1 VKRWLT
7 FAGMILGVGGG
18 IALLVAAYTVAP
30 SPPGPAE
37 LVIQLVLIAV
47 LGSVGGA
54 VGFVVGWLAD
64 LAFRKRGRSVR

>member
-1 VKRWLT
+1 VRTWFIL
-7 FAGMILGVGGG
+7 AGVILGVAGG

-37 LVIQLVLIAV
+37 LLIQLALIAV

-54 VGFVVGWLAD
+54 VGFVVGWLAE
-64 LAFRKRGRSVR
+64 LALRKKR